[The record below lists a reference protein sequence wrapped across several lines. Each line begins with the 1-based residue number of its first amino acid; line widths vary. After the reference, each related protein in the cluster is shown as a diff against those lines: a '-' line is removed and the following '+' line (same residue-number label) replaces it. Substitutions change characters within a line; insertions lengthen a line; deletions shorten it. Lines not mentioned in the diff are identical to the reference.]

1 MNLKKLT
8 KAVLLSSLGILVFMG
23 SVAYAL
29 NTNKNITVLY
39 RDIKIYING
48 TRVYPELEPFI
59 YEGRT
64 FVPLRFVAE
73 NFNKEVLWDE
83 STKTI
88 DINDKASSPSSFKL
102 EGIGQQSTEYF
113 TLEKGM
119 VNFKLTHQG
128 KSNFAAELYN
138 KDGDYI
144 DLLVNHIGDFS
155 GSKVVPIKEK
165 KEYIINVTA
174 DGLWTITIEK

>member
-1 MNLKKLT
+1 MILKKLA
-8 KAVLLSSLGILVFMG
+8 KALLISCIGILVFVV
-23 SVAYAL
+23 STVSAV
-29 NTNKNITVLY
+29 NIHKTITVQY
-39 RDIKIYING
+39 HDIKINING
-48 TRVYPELEPFI
+48 KRVYPELEPFT

-64 FVPLRFVAE
+64 FVPLRFMAE
-73 NFNKEVLWDE
+73 NFGKEVLWNDK
-83 STKTI
+83 TKII
-88 DINDKASSPSSFKL
+88 DINDKASPPSSFKL